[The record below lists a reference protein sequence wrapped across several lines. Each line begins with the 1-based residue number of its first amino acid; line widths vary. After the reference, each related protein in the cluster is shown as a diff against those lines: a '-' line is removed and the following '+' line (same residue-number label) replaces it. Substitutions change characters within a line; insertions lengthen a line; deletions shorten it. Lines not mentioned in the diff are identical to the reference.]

1 MDFKPTSHPPGT
13 PEKIAV
19 MPQRVENGLP
29 IHHKDDV
36 SFESGDIGGHSCRWL
51 MGDGIEVRESAS
63 E

>member
-29 IHHKDDV
+29 IHHPNDV
-36 SFESGDIGGHSCRWL
+36 SFDGGDIGGHSCR
-51 MGDGIEVRESAS
+51 
-63 E
+63 